1 MKKFSLVLL
10 TLLTMSWIP
19 TCFAQSTE
27 EDPRDPNAPANTIK
41 IPGRDIYVSG
51 MDEPSRMSW
60 DVANSACNCRGKG
73 WRLPTI
79 GELQTIY
86 QYKDLFGNFSRE
98 YYWALEM
105 NVRSGRYYNLKFT
118 NGKIADEEVKER
130 NKVRCV
136 WVPARVD

>member
-10 TLLTMSWIP
+10 TLLTTLWGLQG
-19 TCFAQSTE
+19 FAQSADN
-27 EDPRDPNAPANTIK
+27 DPRDPNAPANAFK

-51 MDEPSRMSW
+51 MDEPSRMTW
-60 DVANSACNCRGKG
+60 DVAKSVCACKGSG

-86 QYKDLFGNFSRE
+86 QYRDMFGNFSRE
-98 YYWALEM
+98 YYWAIDQKM
-105 NVRSGRYYNLKFT
+105 YTGRFYNLNFK
-118 NGKIADEEVKER
+118 NGRISDEENNED

-136 WVPARVD
+136 WSTVKVD